1 MDTLGPMACPL
12 RGNLGQT
19 HYTRIRPTGERTTE
33 SVVFVLGH
41 VVPPHVFA
49 GYFRLFGI
57 RAAEANML
65 PRDVLPDEVI
75 EDDVLPMDGD
85 PTLTALDNGTLVAR
99 QSFEAYG
106 CVLRSWSL

>member
-1 MDTLGPMACPL
+1 MACPL

-19 HYTRIRPTGERTTE
+19 HYTRIRPTGELATE
-33 SVVFVLGH
+33 SVVFLLGH
-41 VVPPHVFA
+41 VVPAGVFA

-57 RAAEANML
+57 WAAEADLL

-85 PTLTALDNGTLVAR
+85 PTLTALDDGALVAR
-99 QSFEAYG
+99 QSFEAYA